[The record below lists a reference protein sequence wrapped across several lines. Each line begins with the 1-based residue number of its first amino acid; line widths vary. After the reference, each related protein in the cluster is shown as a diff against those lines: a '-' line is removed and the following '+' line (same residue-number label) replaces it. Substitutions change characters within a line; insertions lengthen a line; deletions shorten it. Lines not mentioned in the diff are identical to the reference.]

1 MLLRSPPRPAR
12 AVLGVSEA
20 ASASPPVSETYRRPT
35 AGVAAMVF
43 TQCSRPG
50 ADFPPLAGLAG
61 SVFVA
66 FLFEGADLRGDLRL
80 GLPFAVTAIWPAVVP
95 DSHRDAA
102 MPFAVPAEV
111 DARPAIRTPS
121 SG

>member
-1 MLLRSPPRPAR
+1 SQCAPTPGTRCLRTSTSYPAW
-12 AVLGVSEA
+12 VFSLTVG
-20 ASASPPVSETYRRPT
+20 
-35 AGVAAMVF
+35 GAAMVF